1 MVEVDS
7 NKIYVKKPSFFCV
20 ISNNFYIGSHDVELN
35 WSLFDGIDGAL
46 G

>member
-7 NKIYVKKPSFFCV
+7 NKIYVKVLV
-20 ISNNFYIGSHDVELN
+20 ISNNFYIGSHDVKLK